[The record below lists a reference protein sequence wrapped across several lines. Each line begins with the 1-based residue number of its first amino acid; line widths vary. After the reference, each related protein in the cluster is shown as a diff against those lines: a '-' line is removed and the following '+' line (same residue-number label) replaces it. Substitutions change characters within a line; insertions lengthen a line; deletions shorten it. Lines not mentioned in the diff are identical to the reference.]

1 MRISWLI
8 SHSSSTTG
16 DVFIAEIPSITIAS
30 LDHPFHELSQQH
42 REISLPTT
50 MQAKIQYN
58 VMHPDTLK
66 TAKEEFAL
74 MVGRSGY
81 ARSVS

>member
-1 MRISWLI
+1 
-8 SHSSSTTG
+8 
-16 DVFIAEIPSITIAS
+16 
-30 LDHPFHELSQQH
+30 
-42 REISLPTT
+42 

-58 VMHPDTLK
+58 VTHHIVPKGPPKVRRMHPDTLK